1 VHAIPCRGA
10 MKIKCAFCR
19 SARPLSAQFSV
30 LSREP
35 SNPVFSEKLS
45 VVSKSH
51 QRTED
56 CN

>member
-1 VHAIPCRGA
+1 VHAIRYRGA
-10 MKIKCAFCR
+10 MRIKCAFCR
-19 SARPLSAQFSV
+19 SARPLSPQFSV
-30 LSREP
+30 LSREL